1 MQSSVTH
8 LSGAVD
14 CTVPLLHGN
23 SQSGELKSRQMS
35 IEGRGFQGISKEQHK
50 RYYSRMG
57 EETEWGLNKKKPCQF
72 GERKGKIYLI

>member
-57 EETEWGLNKKKPCQF
+57 EKQNG
-72 GERKGKIYLI
+72 G